1 LGISE
6 LSTRK
11 RFLGISIR
19 LGGPPETHTTS
30 TWPSGQDFFQDSKS
44 DLQTLTGDTM

>member
-1 LGISE
+1 M
-6 LSTRK
+6 
-11 RFLGISIR
+11 
-19 LGGPPETHTTS
+19 HTTS